1 MEKSAK
7 EINQNT
13 ICMQFHNQ
21 AYWVQMLNFPPKANE
36 FKCCFIFAE
45 LCDLK

>member
-1 MEKSAK
+1 
-7 EINQNT
+7 
-13 ICMQFHNQ
+13 MQLHNQ

-36 FKCCFIFAE
+36 FKCCFILVE